1 VRVLTLTRDVGT
13 GWGGAEKVAFE
24 FARRLDG
31 ARFKSYVGLTRAPAP
46 GFEESTA
53 RDVALLEDAGVQVF
67 RLERHSSRELGP
79 WARLYGLLRGE
90 SMDIVHA
97 HMPRAGVPG
106 TVVAR
111 AARVPVVIN
120 QEHGWSY
127 VGKPMRRF
135 LDRNVIARGGDVLLA
150 VSEWDRQNII
160 SAEHIPGQLVRVLP
174 NGISPPARV
183 GTDVRGELGVGAEVA
198 LVGAVGRLFPE
209 KGYDDLLRAL
219 ARLRDDGRTLRCVI
233 AGIGPQEDELRRLAG
248 ELDLVEVVE
257 LMGRRGDVPDVLA
270 ALDVAVLSSKHE
282 GSPLAVIEYMAAG
295 APIVASA
302 VGGVPEIVRDGEECL
317 LVEPGDPRALARAI
331 ARLLDDRELAHRLG
345 SAARERQRERYDIDA
360 VVRRLED
367 IYMEFYEA
375 A

>member
-1 VRVLTLTRDVGT
+1 
-13 GWGGAEKVAFE
+13 
-24 FARRLDG
+24 
-31 ARFKSYVGLTRAPAP
+31 
-46 GFEESTA
+46 
-53 RDVALLEDAGVQVF
+53 
-67 RLERHSSRELGP
+67 
-79 WARLYGLLRGE
+79 
-90 SMDIVHA
+90 M
-97 HMPRAGVPG
+97 
-106 TVVAR
+106 
-111 AARVPVVIN
+111 
-120 QEHGWSY
+120 
-127 VGKPMRRF
+127 
-135 LDRNVIARGGDVLLA
+135 
-150 VSEWDRQNII
+150 
-160 SAEHIPGQLVRVLP
+160 
-174 NGISPPARV
+174 
-183 GTDVRGELGVGAEVA
+183 
-198 LVGAVGRLFPE
+198 
-209 KGYDDLLRAL
+209 
-219 ARLRDDGRTLRCVI
+219 I